1 MAAADAAQERSDSY
15 ERSESFRCYDSP
27 MRRFSRLLI
36 SAAVVA
42 CAAVADA
49 QPRTAFPEK
58 RGFQK
63 SDFPRVVKIAENV
76 YGYEDFHPS
85 GMVTVSM
92 FVVGRDGVLLVDG
105 QADPTK
111 TQGLLDAITTIA
123 KKPVRWYIVGSDH
136 GDHTGGNVV
145 LPSGITWVVHPNS
158 RAQMERAAANAKA
171 QFEKASTTAEATGK
185 PAPTRR
191 VVIVPPTAM
200 SSDKQVV
207 DLGNMEADVV
217 FLGRAHTGGD
227 LMVYL
232 PAQKILFMSEAYLN
246 RVFPAMRSAYPSE
259 WVTMIDRAL
268 AMDVDIYVPGH
279 GFVEEAKASREE
291 LVEYQKALKY
301 VIGEV
306 QRLHQLGLSAED
318 ARKQANWGT
327 YKEWYLSDSQDIVAI
342 RKVYEEIEGKLK

>member
-1 MAAADAAQERSDSY
+1 MSRPFRLVLAAGVLAVATAAA
-15 ERSESFRCYDSP
+15 
-27 MRRFSRLLI
+27 
-36 SAAVVA
+36 
-42 CAAVADA
+42 A

-111 TQGLLDAITTIA
+111 TQGLLNAINTTTGKA
-123 KKPVRWYIVGSDH
+123 VKWYVVGSDH

-145 LPSGITWVVHPNS
+145 LPSGITWVVHPTS
-158 RAQMERAAANAKA
+158 RAQMERDAANAKTA
-171 QFEKASTTAEATGK
+171 NDKAAASAEASGK
-185 PAPTRR
+185 PAPMPR
-191 VVIVPPTAM
+191 VVIVPPAAM
-200 SSDKQVV
+200 TSDKQVI
-207 DLGNMEADVV
+207 DLGNMEAQVL

-232 PAQKILFMSEAYLN
+232 PRQKILFMSEAYLN
-246 RVFPAMRSAYPSE
+246 RVFPAMRSAHPSE
-259 WVTMIDRAL
+259 WVKTLDRAL
-268 AMDVDIYVPGH
+268 AMDVDIFVPGH
-279 GFVEEAKASREE
+279 GFVEQARASREE

-306 QRLHQLGLSAED
+306 QRLHKLGLSADE
-318 ARKQANWGT
+318 ARKQANWGP
-327 YKEWYLSDSQDIVAI
+327 YKEWYLSDSQDIIAI

>member
-1 MAAADAAQERSDSY
+1 MKPL
-15 ERSESFRCYDSP
+15 FV
-27 MRRFSRLLI
+27 F
-36 SAAVVA
+36 
-42 CAAVADA
+42 AVALTLVAGSATAGA

-105 QADPTK
+105 QADPDK
-111 TQGLLDAITTIA
+111 TQGLLDAITATA
-123 KKPVRWYIVGSDH
+123 KKPLRWYVVGSDH

-145 LPSGITWVVHPNS
+145 LPSGVTWIVHPNS
-158 RAQMERAAANAKA
+158 RAQMERDAAGAKA
-171 QFEKASTTAEATGK
+171 QFEKASAAAEAGGK
-185 PAPTRR
+185 PAPSRR

-200 SSDKQVV
+200 ASDKQVI
-207 DLGNMEADVV
+207 DLGNTEAQVL

-259 WVTMIDRAL
+259 WVKMIDRAL
-268 AMDVDIYVPGH
+268 AMDVAIYVPGH

-301 VIGEV
+301 VISEV
-306 QRLHQLGLSAED
+306 RRLHSLGLSAED
-318 ARKQANWGT
+318 ARKQANWGP

-342 RKVYEEIEGKLK
+342 RKVYQELDGKLK

>member
-1 MAAADAAQERSDSY
+1 MIRT
-15 ERSESFRCYDSP
+15 F
-27 MRRFSRLLI
+27 
-36 SAAVVA
+36 
-42 CAAVADA
+42 AVALALTALASVAAA

-76 YGYEDFHPS
+76 YGFEDFHPA

-105 QADPTK
+105 QANPAK
-111 TQGLLDAITTIA
+111 TQGLLDAITATA
-123 KKPVRWYIVGSDH
+123 KKPLKWYVVGSDH

-145 LPSGITWVVHPNS
+145 LPSGLTWVVHPNS
-158 RAQMERAAANAKA
+158 LAQMTRDAASAKAAN
-171 QFEKASTTAEATGK
+171 EKARSAAEASGK
-185 PAPTRR
+185 PAPDPR
-191 VVIVPPTAM
+191 VVLVPPGAM
-200 SSDKQVV
+200 SGDKQVI
-207 DLGNMEADVV
+207 DLGNMEAHVL

-227 LMVYL
+227 LMVHL
-232 PAQKILFMSEAYLN
+232 PQQKILFMSEAYLN

-259 WVTMIDRAL
+259 WVKMLDRAL

-306 QRLHQLGLSAED
+306 QRLHKLGLSVEE
-318 ARKQANWGT
+318 ARKQANWGP
-327 YKEWYLSDSQDIVAI
+327 YKDWYLADSQDIIAI

>member
-1 MAAADAAQERSDSY
+1 MK
-15 ERSESFRCYDSP
+15 
-27 MRRFSRLLI
+27 RLFALAVAL
-36 SAAVVA
+36 SVVA
-42 CAAVADA
+42 GSVTAEA

-105 QADPTK
+105 QADPAK
-111 TQGLLDAITTIA
+111 TQGLLDAITATA
-123 KKPVRWYIVGSDH
+123 KMPVRWYVVGSDH

-145 LPSGITWVVHPNS
+145 LPSGVTWIVHPNS
-158 RAQMERAAANAKA
+158 RAQMERDAAGAKA
-171 QFEKASTTAEATGK
+171 QFDKASAAAEAAGT
-185 PAPTRR
+185 PAPNRR
-191 VVIVPPTAM
+191 VVIVPPAAI
-200 SSDKQVV
+200 SSDRQVV
-207 DLGNMEADVV
+207 DLGNMEAHVL

-227 LMVYL
+227 LMVHL

-259 WVTMIDRAL
+259 WVKMLDRAL

-279 GFVEEAKASREE
+279 GFVEDAKASREE
-291 LVEYQKALKY
+291 LIEYQKALKY

-306 QRLHQLGLSAED
+306 QRLHELGLPAEE
-318 ARKQANWGT
+318 ARKQANWGP
-327 YKEWYLSDSQDIVAI
+327 YKDWYLADSQDLVAI
-342 RKVYEEIEGKLK
+342 RKVYEEIDGKLK